1 MLTTFCLQSYYELT
15 YLHKDATS
23 LSSQHEQLYICTAK
37 RLGLLS
43 SAKPYESGDREE
55 QTALSQLPEAMT
67 SQSSRQ
73 DPNHDQQDLENWLSW
88 TRGEKKK
95 RLGWAIFVS
104 L

>member
-1 MLTTFCLQSYYELT
+1 
-15 YLHKDATS
+15 